1 MKGLV
6 TWNIR
11 CKTYDSWYVTCLV
24 LRQCL
29 FCRFRLQ
36 VETSSVAI
44 QSFTPLT
51 QVHLD
56 PANKDALHAARR
68 VREATQKL
76 QAETKSRPMTET
88 LGLLGK
94 IEDQSHKEREQT
106 WKTLI
111 GLVSEDSN
119 VALALLRQG
128 GLSLVWPKLEPTRTG
143 EANEVG
149 YR

>member
-1 MKGLV
+1 MVRNMSRFTSL
-6 TWNIR
+6 
-11 CKTYDSWYVTCLV
+11 YL
-24 LRQCL
+24 L
-29 FCRFRLQ
+29 FRFCLQ
-36 VETSSVAI
+36 VETSPVAI

-88 LGLLGK
+88 LALLGK
-94 IEDQSHKEREQT
+94 KEDQTHKKEREQT

-111 GLVSEDSN
+111 ELVSEDSN
-119 VALALLRQG
+119 VALELLRQG
-128 GLSLVWPKLEPTRTG
+128 GLSLVWSKLEPTRTG